1 MEHSRKQK
9 LLMIVAV
16 ASLSIGFAAFS
27 VTLNISSS
35 ASVTPSSDTFS
46 VKFSSSYSKVDTS
59 PIQATDHMPGILRV
73 GHGIIDNS
81 SNPTIKNF
89 SVTFSEL
96 GQYVEFVFYVRN
108 EGEYTAYLNS
118 VNFLGDKVC
127 KAETGTTDSLVQS
140 ACEAINAKIT
150 IGGTTYTETSDVT
163 GQPLAI
169 GDYKLIRL
177 RLEYASNGNYVDGP
191 FSITFPDIAF
201 VYSTVDDPN
210 VESDLPKKLVRL
222 ESGTLSDPGSVVSIG
237 NEKFYV
243 MGQENGIV
251 KLLAMH
257 NLNVGYVINGDSS
270 SYWIPIENP
279 TGIQDEF
286 SDGYTVDGT
295 GKVVYPYKGTV
306 PFSTISRLDRGY
318 DSSLIKPY
326 VENYGNYLMGL
337 GANILN
343 VRLITLDEIS
353 AFGCDY
359 IEESCPGAPD
369 WLTSSSYWTETYDIS
384 NFVIA
389 VKKGG
394 SATSYFDYYQDMY
407 GVRPVIEIAAS
418 EF

>member
-9 LLMIVAV
+9 LLMIVALIVAV

-169 GDYKLIRL
+169 
-177 RLEYASNGNYVDGP
+177 
-191 FSITFPDIAF
+191 
-201 VYSTVDDPN
+201 
-210 VESDLPKKLVRL
+210 
-222 ESGTLSDPGSVVSIG
+222 
-237 NEKFYV
+237 
-243 MGQENGIV
+243 
-251 KLLAMH
+251 
-257 NLNVGYVINGDSS
+257 
-270 SYWIPIENP
+270 
-279 TGIQDEF
+279 
-286 SDGYTVDGT
+286 
-295 GKVVYPYKGTV
+295 
-306 PFSTISRLDRGY
+306 
-318 DSSLIKPY
+318 
-326 VENYGNYLMGL
+326 
-337 GANILN
+337 
-343 VRLITLDEIS
+343 
-353 AFGCDY
+353 
-359 IEESCPGAPD
+359 
-369 WLTSSSYWTETYDIS
+369 
-384 NFVIA
+384 
-389 VKKGG
+389 
-394 SATSYFDYYQDMY
+394 
-407 GVRPVIEIAAS
+407 
-418 EF
+418 